1 MYKGTISIGDI
12 HKKTIKL
19 LNIQK
24 LVDYSKKNKISKKLD
39 EMSRN
44 MPMFRL
50 AIKSDANVKPCCVG
64 FGEKINLCN
73 IYESR
78 LSDIWISKL
87 MRVCKKF
94 IPRKKLIKTKF
105 VKSI

>member
-24 LVDYSKKNKISKKLD
+24 LVDYSKKIKISKKLD
-39 EMSRN
+39 EIDRN

-50 AIKSDANVKPCCVG
+50 AIKSDANVK
-64 FGEKINLCN
+64 NL
-73 IYESR
+73 
-78 LSDIWISKL
+78 
-87 MRVCKKF
+87 V
-94 IPRKKLIKTKF
+94 
-105 VKSI
+105 V